1 MLSRKPDVLSDA
13 SVSSKSKIRAMTS
26 DMELGDKDEWK
37 RNGGRERTQ
46 TDGAKK
52 RTAAILPE
60 CGGGCA
66 RRCLWVLLAGI
77 ACRCCLRFGHE
88 RAASSGMGAGMG
100 CTCA

>member
-26 DMELGDKDEWK
+26 EMELGDKDEWK

-66 RRCLWVLLAGI
+66 RCCLWVLLAGV
-77 ACRCCLRFGHE
+77 ACRCCLPVLLAG
-88 RAASSGMGAGMG
+88 GA
-100 CTCA
+100 CWRRLLEALALRP

>member
-1 MLSRKPDVLSDA
+1 
-13 SVSSKSKIRAMTS
+13 
-26 DMELGDKDEWK
+26 MELGDKDEWK

-66 RRCLWVLLAGI
+66 RRCLWVLLAGV
-77 ACRCCLRFGHE
+77 ACWWRLLVLLAGFACWCCLLVALALRP
-88 RAASSGMGAGMG
+88 
-100 CTCA
+100 